1 MAETIVRV
9 ESLAK
14 TYRSGTINLTVFS
27 GLNLELYF
35 GESVAVIGE
44 SGAGKSTLLHLLGA
58 LDRPTAGEIYF
69 ESQPLS
75 GRSDMELAGI
85 RNQKIGFVW
94 QSYYLQPE
102 FTALENVMMP
112 LLIGETARGEAES
125 KARPWLERMGL
136 SDRASH
142 RAGELSGGEQQ
153 RVTIARALVT
163 EPKLV
168 LADEPTGNLDSST
181 AEAIMDLL
189 VGLPRAHKLTVVI
202 ATHNLTLA
210 RRCDR
215 VFRIDSGRIRA
226 TDL

>member
-1 MAETIVRV
+1 M
-9 ESLAK
+9 
-14 TYRSGTINLTVFS
+14 
-27 GLNLELYF
+27 
-35 GESVAVIGE
+35 
-44 SGAGKSTLLHLLGA
+44 HLLGA
-58 LDRPTAGEIYF
+58 LDRPTAGEIHF

-75 GRSDMELAGI
+75 ARSDTELADI

-112 LLIGETARGEAES
+112 LLIGETARREAES
-125 KARPWLERMGL
+125 KARPWLERVGL
-136 SDRASH
+136 SDRAFH

-168 LADEPTGNLDSST
+168 LADEPTGNLDAGN
-181 AEAIMDLL
+181 AETIMDLL
-189 VGLPRAHKLTVVI
+189 VGLPRARKLTVVI
-202 ATHNLTLA
+202 ATHSLTLA

-215 VFRIDSGRIRA
+215 VSASIAGGSVLWICEVRPREPA
-226 TDL
+226 TG

>member
-9 ESLAK
+9 EGLAK
-14 TYRSGTINLTVFS
+14 TYRSGAIDLTVFS
-27 GLNLELYF
+27 GLNLELYL
-35 GESVAVIGE
+35 GESVAFIGE

-58 LDRPTAGEIYF
+58 LDRPTAGEVYF
-69 ESQPLS
+69 ELQPLS
-75 GRSDMELAGI
+75 GCSDTELAGI
-85 RNQKIGFVW
+85 RNQEIGFVW

-112 LLIGETARGEAES
+112 LLIGETAHREAES
-125 KARPWLERMGL
+125 KARPWLERVGL
-136 SDRASH
+136 ADRASH

-163 EPKLV
+163 EPKLI
-168 LADEPTGNLDSST
+168 LADEPTGNLDSDN

-202 ATHNLTLA
+202 ATHSLALA

-215 VFRIDSGRIRA
+215 VFRINNGQVSAI
-226 TDL
+226 DL